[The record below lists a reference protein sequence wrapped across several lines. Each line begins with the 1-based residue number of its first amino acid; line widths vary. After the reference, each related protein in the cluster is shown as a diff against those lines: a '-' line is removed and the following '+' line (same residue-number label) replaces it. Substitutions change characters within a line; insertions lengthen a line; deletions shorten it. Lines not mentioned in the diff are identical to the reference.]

1 MFKKL
6 LIANRGEIAC
16 RIASTARSMGIRT
29 VAIYS
34 DVDRDGLHVEACDE
48 AVAIGGTSSAD
59 SYLKINKVLSAAI
72 ETESDAIHPGYGFL
86 SENPVFAKECAAA
99 KIIFVG
105 PPATAI
111 EVMGSKSKAK
121 KLMESVGV
129 PLVPGYHGEEQEV
142 SYLSQKANEIGF
154 PVLVKASAGGGG
166 RGMRIVESPDDLEA
180 AISSS
185 KREAKA
191 AFSDDHLMLEKFIS
205 EPRHIEVQIFADE
218 KGNVVHL
225 FERDCSVQRRYQKVI
240 EEAPAPNLSIET
252 RKKLFEAALAAVR
265 AINYVGAGTIE
276 FIADAN
282 QFYFIEMNTRLQVEH
297 SVTEAISGIDL
308 VEWQIRI
315 ANGERLPLRQE
326 EITQNGHAMEARL
339 YAEDPI
345 TFQPQAGVIKHLK
358 LPFDEVR
365 VDTAVRSGDVVSIHY
380 DPMISKLTAHDATRE
395 LARSKLLHAIEETEI
410 DGLESNRQFLM
421 YALGHPKFKSANLHT
436 GFVEANA
443 NSLLKPDG
451 DPDQLHQA
459 LAAFLLLKQ
468 RFEEHTD
475 IVDAQ
480 NKNPNPW
487 DEKAGWRVNGPGL
500 FEIDLS
506 YNGEIKSFL
515 VSIENKHFQILRPFK
530 TKMPMPAIRWDSQNY
545 GSLLRSVE
553 TKDKSIN
560 FYADI
565 EHVTFFLKER
575 TLSFVSPRKATT
587 GNTHALDET
596 SFTAPMPAKI
606 ISVNVHAGTE
616 VTAGTILVILEA
628 MKIENPIRAIKSGVV
643 ETVFFAEG
651 DIVEEGEIL
660 LKFTPAEIN

>member
-1 MFKKL
+1 MFEKL

-16 RIASTARSMGIRT
+16 RIASTARRMGIRT

-34 DVDRDGLHVEACDE
+34 DIDRDSLHVEACDE
-48 AVAIGGTSSAD
+48 AIAIGGTSSAD
-59 SYLKINKVLSAAI
+59 SYLKIDKVLNAAI

-86 SENPVFAKECAAA
+86 SENPKLAKECAAS
-99 KIIFVG
+99 KISFVG

-121 KLMESVGV
+121 KLMESAGV
-129 PLVPGYHGEEQEV
+129 PLVPGYHGEAQEI
-142 SYLSQKANEIGF
+142 SYLSQKAEEIGL
-154 PVLVKASAGGGG
+154 PILVKASAGGGG
-166 RGMRIVESPDDLEA
+166 RGMRIVESLNDLKA
-180 AISSS
+180 AVISS

-191 AFSDDHLMLEKFIS
+191 AFSDDHLMLEKFIT
-205 EPRHIEVQIFADE
+205 EPRHIEVQIFADK

-240 EEAPAPNLSIET
+240 EEAPAPNLSIEM

-315 ANGERLPLRQE
+315 ASGERLPLRQE
-326 EITQNGHAMEARL
+326 EITQNGHAIEARL

-345 TFQPQAGVIKHLK
+345 NFQPQAGVIKHLK
-358 LPFDEVR
+358 LPFDKVR
-365 VDTAVRSGDVVSIHY
+365 VDTAVRSGDAVSIYY

-395 LARSKLLHAIEETEI
+395 LARSKLLYAIEETEI
-410 DGLESNRQFLM
+410 DGLVSNRQFLM
-421 YALGHPKFKSANLHT
+421 HVLGHPRFKSAHLHT
-436 GFVEANA
+436 GFVEENA
-443 NSLLKPDG
+443 NSLLKPNG
-451 DPDQLHQA
+451 NPDQLHQA
-459 LAAFLLLKQ
+459 LAAVLLLKK
-468 RFEEHTD
+468 RFGEHMD
-475 IVDAQ
+475 IVDAH
-480 NKNPNPW
+480 NKNLSPW
-487 DEKAGWRVNGPGL
+487 DEKVGWRVNGPGL

-515 VSIENKHFQILRPFK
+515 LSLENKHFQILRPFNK
-530 TKMPMPAIRWDSQNY
+530 KMLMPAIRWNSQNH
-545 GSLLRSVE
+545 GSLLLTTE
-553 TKDKSIN
+553 TKNKSIN
-560 FYADI
+560 FYADF
-565 EHVTFFLKER
+565 EHVTFFSKER
-575 TLSFVSPRKATT
+575 TLSFVSPRKATSS
-587 GNTHALDET
+587 NTDHLDEK

-616 VTAGTILVILEA
+616 VTAGTILIILEA
-628 MKIENPIRAIKSGVV
+628 MKIENPIRATKSGVV
-643 ETVFFAEG
+643 EEVFFAEG

>member
-1 MFKKL
+1 MFEKL

-16 RIASTARSMGIRT
+16 RIASTARRMGIRT

-34 DVDRDGLHVEACDE
+34 DIDRDSLHVEACDE
-48 AVAIGGTSSAD
+48 AIAIGGTSSAD
-59 SYLKINKVLSAAI
+59 SYLKIDKVLNAAI

-86 SENPVFAKECAAA
+86 SENSKLAEECGAA

-121 KLMESVGV
+121 KLMESAGV
-129 PLVPGYHGEEQEV
+129 PLVPGYHGEEQEI
-142 SYLSQKANEIGF
+142 SYLSKKANEIGF
-154 PVLVKASAGGGG
+154 PILVKASAGGGG
-166 RGMRIVESPDDLEA
+166 RGMRIVESLNDLEA
-180 AISSS
+180 AVSSS
-185 KREAKA
+185 KREAMA
-191 AFSDDHLMLEKFIS
+191 AFSNDHLMLEKFITK
-205 EPRHIEVQIFADE
+205 PRHIEVQIFADE

-240 EEAPAPNLSIET
+240 EEAPAPNLSIEM

-265 AINYVGAGTIE
+265 AVNYVGAGTIE

-315 ANGERLPLRQE
+315 ASGERLPLRQE
-326 EITQNGHAMEARL
+326 EITQNGHAIEARL

-358 LPFDEVR
+358 LPFDKVR
-365 VDTAVRSGDVVSIHY
+365 VDTAVRSGDAVSIYY

-410 DGLESNRQFLM
+410 DGFVSNRQFLM
-421 YALGHPKFKSANLHT
+421 HVLGHPKFKSAHLHT
-436 GFVEANA
+436 GFVEENA
-443 NSLLKPDG
+443 NSLLKPNG

-459 LAAFLLLKQ
+459 LAVVLLLKK
-468 RFEEHTD
+468 RFGEHMD
-475 IVDAQ
+475 IVDTH
-480 NKNPNPW
+480 NKNSSPW

-500 FEIDLS
+500 FHMDLS
-506 YNGEIKSFL
+506 YNGEKKSFL
-515 VSIENKHFQILRPFK
+515 LSIENKHFQILRPFK
-530 TKMPMPAIRWDSQNY
+530 TKLLMPAICWISQNN
-545 GSLLRSVE
+545 GSLLLSME
-553 TKDKSIN
+553 TKNKSIN
-560 FYADI
+560 FYADF

-575 TLSFVSPRKATT
+575 TLSFVSPRKATIS
-587 GNTHALDET
+587 NTDHLDEK

-616 VTAGTILVILEA
+616 VTAGTILIILEA
-628 MKIENPIRAIKSGVV
+628 MKIENPIRATKSGVV
-643 ETVFFAEG
+643 EEVFFAEG

-660 LKFTPAEIN
+660 LKFNPAEIN

>member
-1 MFKKL
+1 MFEKL

-16 RIASTARSMGIRT
+16 RIASTARRMGIRT

-34 DVDRDGLHVEACDE
+34 DIDRDSLHVEACDE
-48 AVAIGGTSSAD
+48 AIAIGGTSSAD
-59 SYLKINKVLSAAI
+59 SYLKIDKVLNAAI

-86 SENPVFAKECAAA
+86 SENSKLAEECGAA

-121 KLMESVGV
+121 KLMDSAGV
-129 PLVPGYHGEEQEV
+129 PLVPGYHGEEQEIP
-142 SYLSQKANEIGF
+142 YLSKKANEIGF
-154 PVLVKASAGGGG
+154 PILVKASAGGGG
-166 RGMRIVESPDDLEA
+166 RGMRIVESLNELEA
-180 AISSS
+180 AVSSS

-191 AFSDDHLMLEKFIS
+191 AFSNDHLMLEKFITK
-205 EPRHIEVQIFADE
+205 PRHIEVQIFADE

-240 EEAPAPNLSIET
+240 EEAPAPNLSIEM

-265 AINYVGAGTIE
+265 AVNYVGAGTIE

-315 ANGERLPLRQE
+315 ASGERLPLRQE
-326 EITQNGHAMEARL
+326 EITQNGHAIEARL

-358 LPFDEVR
+358 LPFDKVR
-365 VDTAVRSGDVVSIHY
+365 VDTAVRSGDAVSIYY

-410 DGLESNRQFLM
+410 DGLVSNRQFLM
-421 YALGHPKFKSANLHT
+421 HVLGHPKFKSAHLHT
-436 GFVEANA
+436 GFVEENA
-443 NSLLKPDG
+443 NSLLKPNG

-459 LAAFLLLKQ
+459 LAVVLLLKK
-468 RFEEHTD
+468 RFGEHMD
-475 IVDAQ
+475 IDDTH
-480 NKNPNPW
+480 NKNSSPW

-500 FEIDLS
+500 FHIDLS
-506 YNGEIKSFL
+506 YNGEKKSFL
-515 VSIENKHFQILRPFK
+515 LSIENKHFQILRPFK
-530 TKMPMPAIRWDSQNY
+530 TKPLMPAICWNSQNN
-545 GSLLRSVE
+545 GSLLLSME
-553 TKDKSIN
+553 TKNKSIN
-560 FYADI
+560 FYADF

-575 TLSFVSPRKATT
+575 TLSFVSPRKATIS
-587 GNTHALDET
+587 NTDHLDEK

-628 MKIENPIRAIKSGVV
+628 MKIENPIRATKSGVV

-660 LKFTPAEIN
+660 LKFTPAEIY